1 MKIIVASAMMSLT
14 LGGCTS
20 MNLKNALGTP
30 KNPTSIFSDPTTP
43 GDKPATQDRFIV
55 PLYNVLLEARTGEG
69 NSATLNESGDMR
81 RYLGAGFGLSD
92 IYCTRFFV
100 KTDEAYR
107 RRRFGRTLTNDV
119 GTIMTTVLG
128 LANAGEKVVTG
139 LAGAVGF
146 ADSAWRNYD
155 DSFVVSP
162 DLSNIQSLV
171 FAAQD
176 NFRAR
181 SLAKDAVLPGDYGTA
196 QSIIQRYA
204 NICSFLGMKTLLDQ
218 SAAKQKNDL
227 NTDTE
232 KVNRPVPAVV
242 PPDPKTPPV
251 KAPAPAP
258 AVAPVTVRPEIAI
271 PSLAPN
277 KQD

>member
-1 MKIIVASAMMSLT
+1 MLA
-14 LGGCTS
+14 GCTHDTL
-20 MNLKNALGTP
+20 NNALGTP
-30 KNPTSIFSDPTTP
+30 KNPTAIFSDPTAAK
-43 GDKPATQDRFIV
+43 DKVGSQDRIII
-55 PLYNVLLEARTGEG
+55 PLYNVLLEA
-69 NSATLNESGDMR
+69 SAGHGDNAKLNGDGDMR
-81 RYLGAGFGLSD
+81 RYLGAGFALSD
-92 IYCTRFFV
+92 VYCTRFFV

-119 GTIMTTVLG
+119 GTVMTTVLG

-181 SLAKDAVLPGDYGTA
+181 SLAKEAVLPADYGTA
-196 QSIIQRYA
+196 QSIILRYA
-204 NICSFLGMKTLLDQ
+204 NICSFLGMKGLLDQ

-232 KVNRPVPAVV
+232 KVNKPAAAPAVPAA
-242 PPDPKTPPV
+242 PAPTPAAPRAPAA
-251 KAPAPAP
+251 APAPAP
-258 AVAPVTVRPEIAI
+258 AAATIRPEIAI

-277 KQD
+277 KDN

>member
-1 MKIIVASAMMSLT
+1 MMSLT
-14 LGGCTS
+14 LGGCTHGS
-20 MNLKNALGTP
+20 LNSALGTP
-30 KNPTSIFSDPTTP
+30 KNPTAIFSDPTTP
-43 GDKPATQDRFIV
+43 TDRPITQDRIII
-55 PLYNVLLEARTGEG
+55 PLYNVLLEASDGDGTR
-69 NSATLNESGDMR
+69 ATLNESGDMR
-81 RYLGAGFGLSD
+81 RYLGAGFALSD
-92 IYCTRFFV
+92 VYCTRFFV

-128 LANAGEKVVTG
+128 LANAGQKVVTG

-181 SLAKDAVLPGDYGTA
+181 SLAKEAVLPGDYGTA
-196 QSIIQRYA
+196 QSIILRYA

-232 KVNRPVPAVV
+232 KVNKPTPAVV
-242 PPDPKTPPV
+242 PADSKTPPV

-258 AVAPVTVRPEIAI
+258 APVTIRPEIAL

-277 KQD
+277 KDN